1 MESDAIDQYSYQGNV
16 QERVTTFFSTLRSEN
31 TRTIARQIVEFLL
44 KKREEHW
51 KDKVK
56 KTGEWSAGWTRS
68 SEIFSAMNNPNP
80 FTITRLLR
88 ELTAAEIIERKECS
102 QIKRHPGKIPVF
114 YRVPGNYN
122 PLHFKSREE
131 LLTIIKEDA
140 ERKNQYGIM
149 YLLATEIFKEHT
161 GKDIHPL
168 VKSRFK
174 DCEKK
179 IQSQIDERIGEGF
192 NEPDPCQSLIP

>member
-1 MESDAIDQYSYQGNV
+1 MQPDAFDQYSYQENV
-16 QERVTTFFSTLRSEN
+16 QESVPTFFSTLRSEN

-44 KKREEHW
+44 KKRKEDW

-56 KTGEWSAGWTRS
+56 KTDAWSAGWTRS

-88 ELTAAEIIERKECS
+88 QLSAAEIIERKECS

-140 ERKNQYGIM
+140 ERKNQYSIM

-161 GKDIHPL
+161 GKDIHPI

-179 IQSQIDERIGEGF
+179 IQSQIDEKVGEGF
-192 NEPDPCQSLIP
+192 KEPDPCQSLIP